1 ERVLLLA
8 REHGMADKEV
18 RCLNAR
24 GAALLLQ
31 GDLEGYSDFM
41 RALTRALDAGLGHES
56 ALAYHNLAELQLQ
69 GLGPESSAELNLR
82 GLALAERLGLTLAA
96 DWLRANR
103 TQVFFETG
111 RWDEAL
117 ALAEVVLAG
126 EERSGPGQAGTACG
140 ICSARIHV
148 WRGNVDGAR
157 RLDVFVPSARQHAVI
172 QQLGPAL
179 IVAGLVE
186 TASGRPD
193 AGA

>member
-1 ERVLLLA
+1 
-8 REHGMADKEV
+8 
-18 RCLNAR
+18 
-24 GAALLLQ
+24 
-31 GDLEGYSDFM
+31 
-41 RALTRALDAGLGHES
+41 
-56 ALAYHNLAELQLQ
+56 
-69 GLGPESSAELNLR
+69 
-82 GLALAERLGLTLAA
+82 

-148 WRGNVDGAR
+148 WRGNFDGAR
-157 RLDVFVPSARQHAVI
+157 RLVDVFVPRAPQHAVI
-172 QQLGPAL
+172 PQPRPAL

-186 TASGRPD
+186 TASARPP
-193 AGA
+193 